1 MVVQETIQHIPLFP
15 LNIFLLP
22 GEQIPLHIFEPRY
35 RQLFEEAEQ
44 QKLYFGLPFLD
55 KKRNKHLVSVCKLL
69 KITKEYKTGEKDV
82 IVEAERLAV
91 LSQYENVFPE
101 KLYPGGYVTLLPND
115 SGIHWPSSELM
126 QVFKQYL
133 RLRYGANPMHSNV
146 AHYRLFD
153 VAASI
158 ALSNEDKLNFIAQNA
173 FEAKEKLLINNIK
186 YLNLLLQQEQNI
198 ENGIIL
204 N

>member
-1 MVVQETIQHIPLFP
+1 MQETLQHIPLFP

-44 QKLYFGLPFLD
+44 QGLRFGLPFLD

-69 KITKEYKTGEKDV
+69 KVTKSYKTGEKDV

-91 LSQYENVFPE
+91 LSRYENVFPE
-101 KLYPGGYVTLLPND
+101 KLYPGGYVSLLPND
-115 SGIHWPSSELM
+115 DDNQWPGPELM
-126 QVFKQYL
+126 KVFKEYL
-133 RLRYGANPMHSNV
+133 RLRYGTDPLHSNV
-146 AHYRLFD
+146 AHYRVFD
-153 VAASI
+153 IAASI
-158 ALSNEDKLNFIAQNA
+158 ALSNEDKLSFIAQSITD
-173 FEAKEKLLINNIK
+173 AKERLLVNNIK
-186 YLNLLLQQEQNI
+186 YLNLLLQQEQKI